1 MSEQAGIRDHI
12 HKTIETMESLATSGD
27 FAIRKQFCRVI
38 GDQYEALIAL
48 SASELR
54 GMAGDTES
62 GSDWDDDQI

>member
-1 MSEQAGIRDHI
+1 MMSEQAGIRDHI
-12 HKTIETMESLATSGD
+12 HKTIETMESLATSKD

-54 GMAGDTES
+54 GMAGDA
-62 GSDWDDDQI
+62 GSDWSDDQG